1 MARAIRLVDRNDA
14 RGPSDL
20 TPKKMHQ
27 TQAKA
32 WAKFSR
38 PFGPPEFPHVP
49 SIPSVRGVVG
59 VAGVR
64 GVAGV
69 PGVPIVPGV
78 PGVPGIPSVQ
88 CIPSGTK
95 PPTNEGANNAR

>member
-59 VAGVR
+59 VR

-69 PGVPIVPGV
+69 AGVA
-78 PGVPGIPSVQ
+78 GIPSVPGVHI
-88 CIPSGTK
+88 IPSGTK

>member
-1 MARAIRLVDRNDA
+1 MARAIRLVARNDA

-59 VAGVR
+59 VRGVA

-69 PGVPIVPGV
+69 PGVA
-78 PGVPGIPSVQ
+78 GIPSVPGVHI
-88 CIPSGTK
+88 IPSGTK

>member
-27 TQAKA
+27 TQAKV

-59 VAGVR
+59 VR

-69 PGVPIVPGV
+69 A
-78 PGVPGIPSVQ
+78 GIPSVPGVHI
-88 CIPSGTK
+88 IPSGTK

>member
-1 MARAIRLVDRNDA
+1 MARAIRLVARNDA

-38 PFGPPEFPHVP
+38 PCGPPEFPHVP

-59 VAGVR
+59 VR

-69 PGVPIVPGV
+69 AGVA
-78 PGVPGIPSVQ
+78 GIPSVPGVHI
-88 CIPSGTK
+88 IPSGTK